1 LAIEPQQEAE
11 LGRRCQITLDD
22 IADLLRF
29 VLSVNE
35 FGYRIVL
42 DEFNAGYTSFRH
54 LRGLDVGMVKIDGS
68 FVRDLPINLDN

>member
-1 LAIEPQQEAE
+1 
-11 LGRRCQITLDD
+11 
-22 IADLLRF
+22 

-35 FGYRIVL
+35 FGYRVVL

-54 LRGLDVGMVKIDGS
+54 LRSLDVGMVKIDGS